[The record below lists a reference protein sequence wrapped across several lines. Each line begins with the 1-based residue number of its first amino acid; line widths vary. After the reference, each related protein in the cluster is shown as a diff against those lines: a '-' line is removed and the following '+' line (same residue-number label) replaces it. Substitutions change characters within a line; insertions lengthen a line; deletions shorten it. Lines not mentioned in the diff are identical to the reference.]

1 MLAYMIRRLLLLPL
15 IVLGVTILI
24 FAMIQ
29 LLNPY
34 QRASLYV
41 KDATQLK
48 DPKQLEKII
57 ELEGL
62 NDPIPLQYVRWLQ
75 KVFRGDLGYSE
86 TAKRP
91 VLEALRTRFPATLE
105 LALYAL
111 LPLILGGIFLG
122 VLAAVR
128 HNQFVDQFTRFMSIT
143 GYAFPTFVLGLLLL
157 MIFYAK
163 LGWFPSGR
171 LSDWAQCVV
180 NNDSHCPFP
189 SSVPFVRYTY
199 MNTVDGLLNRRFDIF
214 IDALKHLVLP
224 VVTLSY
230 VSWALLVRITR
241 SSMLETLRQDYVTV
255 ARAKGQ
261 REFIVILKHAARN
274 ALIPVATISGLTF
287 VGLLSGAVIT
297 ETIFEYE
304 GMGKFA
310 AEAAS
315 QLDLAAVL
323 GFTLF
328 ITALLVVMN
337 LIVDLLYVFID
348 PRVKLE

>member
-1 MLAYMIRRLLLLPL
+1 MLPL

-57 ELEGL
+57 DLEGL
-62 NDPIPLQYVRWLQ
+62 NDPIPVQYGRWLQ

-105 LALYAL
+105 LALYSL
-111 LPLILGGIFLG
+111 LPLILVGILLG

-128 HNQFVDQFTRFMSIT
+128 HNQLLDQVTRFMAIT

-180 NNDSHCPFP
+180 NNDSHCPIP
-189 SSVPFVRYTY
+189 SSIPFVRYTY
-199 MNTVDGLLNRRFDIF
+199 MNTIDGLLNRRFDIF

-230 VSWALLVRITR
+230 VNWALLVRITR

-261 REFIVILKHAARN
+261 HELIVILKHAARN
-274 ALIPVATISGLTF
+274 ALIPVATISGLAF

-310 AEAAS
+310 AEAAG